1 MKKKKSFT
9 WTMHMFHIL
18 TKNKNDSKK
27 VSPTVEY
34 KLKPV
39 SLTLCQTDDVT
50 TKGKIINFWI
60 QCSDCALLVGHT

>member
-1 MKKKKSFT
+1 MLKESFA
-9 WTMHMFHIL
+9 WTMYMFHIL

-39 SLTLCQTDDVT
+39 SLTVFQIDNVT
-50 TKGKIINFWI
+50 TKEKIIK
-60 QCSDCALLVGHT
+60 

>member
-1 MKKKKSFT
+1 
-9 WTMHMFHIL
+9 MHMFHIL

-50 TKGKIINFWI
+50 TKGKIINF
-60 QCSDCALLVGHT
+60 

>member
-1 MKKKKSFT
+1 MLKESFA
-9 WTMHMFHIL
+9 WTMYMFHIL

-39 SLTLCQTDDVT
+39 SLTACQIDNVT
-50 TKGKIINFWI
+50 TQEKRIK
-60 QCSDCALLVGHT
+60 